1 MSGAWRTDG
10 GRQTRSAQRRL
21 LLAALAVVAVALPA
35 AGCRRGERFPQAP
48 VVLISI
54 DTLRSDRV
62 GVYGAKTGATPKI
75 DAFARDAVLFER
87 AYSHYPLTLPSHV
100 SLLTGELPGTHGVR
114 DNVGYPFT
122 AAKHPFL
129 PLLLKKLGYD
139 TGGAVSAFVL
149 RRETGLGDGFD
160 YYESSLRP
168 PAHVTLDMVQRPGG
182 ETAKLALDW
191 LRGRADAKKPFFLF
205 FHLYEPHS
213 PYEPP
218 APFAARFRDPYDG
231 EVAAADDIV
240 GSFLQQLRD
249 LGVYDRAIVVLL
261 SDHGEGLDE
270 HGEGQHG
277 LFLYR
282 ESLQVPLL
290 LKLPKSRRGGTRVAA
305 PVQLVDVA
313 PTVLGLVGA
322 DVPKELPGKSLLAIA
337 DDPQAP
343 PRQLYAET
351 FYPRLHFGWSEL
363 SSLIEGKFHYIDG
376 PAPELFDVVADAGER
391 ANVLERERRAYAS
404 LRGALAKYP
413 RELEAP
419 APSDPE
425 TAKQLAALGYAAG
438 VAKTS
443 GPLPDP
449 RTKRDVIVNLGRA
462 VALAHEDRHAE
473 AVALY
478 AKLLATDPQMPDTWA
493 FYARALEKLGRRDEA
508 ADAYEKALEVGSPG
522 PQLAV
527 DTAEKL
533 VELGRVEDGEK
544 LAQTMLR
551 EVPDR
556 AYEVL
561 AKAALA
567 RRDLDAARGVL
578 QRAAAEQHASERLRG
593 EVARALAEAGA
604 VAEAASVLEPVAKDA
619 DPPTLNLLGIA
630 LSDSGRHQEARA
642 VLERAVAA
650 DPKNAIGYQ
659 TLGMVALRQEQPA
672 QAKQYLDHALELN
685 PQLPI
690 AWNTLGVA
698 RYQLEGAVPALE
710 AWQRAVDLDPHQFD
724 ALFNLGLVAAQAGRR
739 EQARTA
745 LRQFVATAPPARADD
760 VRKARGVLRELG
772 G

>member
-1 MSGAWRTDG
+1 M
-10 GRQTRSAQRRL
+10 RRML
-21 LLAALAVVAVALPA
+21 ALLASIVVLAIALAA
-35 AGCRRGERFPQAP
+35 AGCRRGERLPRFENAP

-54 DTLRSDRV
+54 DTLRSDHV

-75 DAFARDAVLFER
+75 DAFARDAMLFER

-149 RRETGLGDGFD
+149 RAQTGLGDGFD
-160 YYESSLRP
+160 FYESSLQP
-168 PAHVTLDMVQRPGG
+168 PAHVTLDMVQRPGS

-191 LRGRADAKKPFFLF
+191 VRGRPDAEKPFFLF

-218 APFAARFRDPYDG
+218 APFASRFRDPYDG

-240 GSFLQQLRD
+240 GNFLQQLRD
-249 LGVYDRAIVVLL
+249 AGVYDRAIVVLL

-290 LKLPKSRRGGTRVAA
+290 LKLPKSQRGGTRVPT
-305 PVQLVDVA
+305 PVQLVDVV
-313 PTVLGLVGA
+313 PTVLGLVGGE
-322 DVPKELPGKSLLAIA
+322 VPKELPGKSLLEIA
-337 DDPQAP
+337 DHPEAP

-363 SSLIEGKFHYIDG
+363 SSLIEGRFHYIDG
-376 PAPELFDVVADAGER
+376 PSPELFDVVGDTAELQ
-391 ANVLERERRAYAS
+391 NVLERERRTYAS
-404 LRGALAKYP
+404 LRGALTKYP
-413 RELEAP
+413 RELDAP
-419 APSDPE
+419 APADPE
-425 TAKQLAALGYAAG
+425 TVKQLAALGYAG
-438 VAKTS
+438 GIAKVS

-449 RTKRDVIVNLGRA
+449 RSKRSVIVDLGHA
-462 VALAHEDRHAE
+462 VAFAHADRHAD
-473 AVALY
+473 AAALY

-493 FYARALEKLGRRDEA
+493 FYARALEKLGRREEA
-508 ADAYEKALEVGSPG
+508 ADAWEKALEVGSAG

-544 LAQTMLR
+544 LAQTMVR
-551 EVPDR
+551 EMPDR

-567 RRDLDAARGVL
+567 RRDLGAARAVL
-578 QRAAAEQHASERLRG
+578 QRAAAEQHASERLRT
-593 EVARALAEAGA
+593 EVARALAEVGA
-604 VAEAASVLEPVAKDA
+604 VAEAVSVLEPVAKDA

-630 LSDSGRHQEARA
+630 LSDSGRHGEARA

-659 TLGMVALRQEQPA
+659 SLGMVALRQGQAA

-685 PQLPI
+685 SELPI
-690 AWNTLGVA
+690 AWNTLGVV
-698 RYQLEGAVPALE
+698 RYQLEGPGPALE
-710 AWQRAVDLDPHQFD
+710 AWQRAVTLDAQQFD

-745 LRQFVATAPPARADD
+745 LRQFVATAPPARAED